1 VFDAVLIANRGEI
14 ACRVIRTLERLGIR
28 AIAVYSDADR
38 DARHVALADEAIWI
52 GPAPASES
60 YLRADAIL
68 EAAARAGAQ
77 AIHPGYGFLAE
88 NAGFARAC
96 RDAGLTFVGPSP
108 EAMEVMGAKDRAK
121 AAAAAAGVPLVPGH
135 HGEPSDDASLLAAAG
150 ELGFPV
156 LLKAVAGGGGKGMR
170 VVERPHDFA
179 AALEGARREAA
190 AAFGDDRLLLERYL
204 RAPRHIEVQV
214 FGDRH
219 GQAVHLFE
227 RDCSVQRRH
236 QKVLEEA
243 PAPGLSGDRRAALGA
258 AAVRLAETIGYA
270 GAGTVEFLV
279 DPDDAFYF
287 MEMNTRLQVEHP
299 VTEMIT
305 GLDLVE
311 WQLRVAAGEP
321 LPLSQDDVKGSG
333 HAIEARLYAEDPERG
348 FLPSTGTLA
357 HLRLPEPSA
366 ALRVE
371 TGIAAGDRISPFYDP
386 MLAKVIAWG
395 SDRAAAL
402 RRLRT
407 ALADTEV
414 VGLSTNRDFLVRVVD
429 HQAFA
434 TGPVATTFIEDNAAD
449 LLAPAPPAD
458 DRVLALAC
466 LWLLCCRRQQAAGAA
481 ATSGDPFSPW
491 HRVDGWRLN
500 DVGHQTLRLRAGG
513 APVEIEA
520 HPVGGGWRLRI
531 DGRELRGAAEITADG
546 RIEVELEGV
555 RTPAG
560 VVMLGDHLHVFT
572 PRGHHHL
579 QWIDPLGIAEAEDEA
594 GGVLSAPMPGR
605 IVRQLVAAGDRVQ
618 RGAPLLVLEAMKM
631 EHTIV
636 APKDGRVVAVRY
648 AEDEQ
653 VEEGA
658 ILLDLEEGAPE
669 VGAAPHAADS

>member
-1 VFDAVLIANRGEI
+1 MFDAVLIANRGEI
-14 ACRVIRTLERLGIR
+14 ACRIIRTLKRLGIG

-38 DARHVALADEAIWI
+38 DARHVALADQAIRI

-68 EAAARAGAQ
+68 QAAARSGAQ

-96 RDAGLTFVGPSP
+96 RDAGLTFIGPSS
-108 EAMEVMGAKDRAK
+108 EAIEIMGAKDRAK
-121 AAAAAAGVPLVPGH
+121 AAAAAAEVPLVPGH
-135 HGEPSDDASLLAAAG
+135 QGEPQDRASLLAAAS

-170 VVERPHDFA
+170 VVRRPDDFA

-190 AAFGDDRLLLERYL
+190 AAFGDERMLLERYL
-204 RAPRHIEVQV
+204 EAPRHIEVQV
-214 FGDRH
+214 FGDQH
-219 GQAVHLFE
+219 GQVVHLFE

-236 QKVLEEA
+236 QKVIEEA
-243 PAPGLSGDRRAALGA
+243 PAPGLSGDQRRALGA
-258 AAVRLAETIGYA
+258 AAVRLAQAIGYTN
-270 GAGTVEFLV
+270 AGTVEFLL
-279 DPDDAFYF
+279 DRDGAFYF

-321 LPLSQDDVKGSG
+321 LPLAQEDVTCSG
-333 HAIEARLYAEDPERG
+333 HAIEVRLYAEDPERG

-357 HLRLPEPSA
+357 HLRLPEPTETI
-366 ALRVE
+366 RIE
-371 TGIAAGDRISPFYDP
+371 TGVVVGDRISPFYDP
-386 MLAKVIAWG
+386 MLAKVVSWG
-395 SDRAAAL
+395 PDRAAAL
-402 RRLRT
+402 RRLRA
-407 ALADTEV
+407 ALGATEI
-414 VGLSTNRDFLVRVVD
+414 VGPASNLEFLARVVS

-434 TGPVATTFIEDNAAD
+434 AGPVATAFVEENAAD

-458 DRVLALAC
+458 DRVLATAC
-466 LWLLCCRRQQAAGAA
+466 LWLLCRRRQEAATTA

-500 DVGHQTLRLRAGG
+500 DVGHQTLRLRSAGE
-513 APVEIEA
+513 PVEIDAQAEGA
-520 HPVGGGWRLRI
+520 GWRLRME
-531 DGRELRGAAEITADG
+531 GRELLGTAALTAAG
-546 RIEVELEGV
+546 RLEVELDGV
-555 RTPAG
+555 RSLASI
-560 VVMLGDHLHVFT
+560 VALGDQLHVFT
-572 PRGHHHL
+572 PRGRYHVER
-579 QWIDPLGIAEAEDEA
+579 IDPLAIAESEDEA
-594 GGVLSAPMPGR
+594 GDVLSAPMPGK

-636 APKDGRVVAVRY
+636 APRDGRVLAVRY
-648 AEDEQ
+648 AENEQ

-658 ILLDLEEGAPE
+658 ILLDFEEGAHEAGQTTHPAE
-669 VGAAPHAADS
+669 R